1 MGVGGRD
8 HRSRPHPL
16 IEEVASWVQG
26 KAAKSG
32 SHSDCE
38 RPTNA
43 TSMFTPAEAKG
54 RQVSPRR
61 KVRAQSQCQRRD
73 VRHGMERRCFFACE
87 RRAPS
92 STNESTRRL
101 NFFVPFWNS
110 VLSHEMGLMPSPTL
124 EKQHPRCSVLLTSAA
139 GARGPEYFYMIMLMG
154 HASAVASRPRPRA
167 PRSHA

>member
-101 NFFVPFWNS
+101 QFFCPF
-110 VLSHEMGLMPSPTL
+110 L
-124 EKQHPRCSVLLTSAA
+124 EFCFMTRNGSNAESHPREAAPALQRPPNVGRWGA
-139 GARGPEYFYMIMLMG
+139 GARLSHNRTSSDGGCAFV
-154 HASAVASRPRPRA
+154 HAVVF
-167 PRSHA
+167 